1 MNALLLPMQ
10 FSLLLR
16 GSEITRQA
24 RRVFPYVCV
33 LVLVVGLL
41 MMPDMAF
48 AQTTGGTTTGTSG
61 AFSVDTLLPASL
73 KDKSFLEQMVTIILI
88 VALAGIFII
97 LGFGT
102 MGGVADVFSSMS
114 EARQRGDWGVLL
126 KTLAMVIAVFIVA
139 VTLAVLAYGW
149 LSTINIKPTL
159 TIG

>member
-48 AQTTGGTTTGTSG
+48 ASTGGTTTGTSG
-61 AFSVDTLLPASL
+61 AFSVNTLLPSSL
-73 KDKSFLEQMVTIILI
+73 QTKSFLEQMVTIIII
-88 VALAGIFII
+88 VAIAGIFII

-102 MGGVADVFSSMS
+102 MGGVSDVFSSMS